1 MEKSTKY
8 GKSTEFRFSNFGKWK
23 VNIYAQIYIYIYIYI
38 YIFFLFF
45 FFVFVCFDLLLLLLF
60 LIWFLPNYLLSVL
73 IKIFA
78 SVLSTG
84 KLPV

>member
-23 VNIYAQIYIYIYIYI
+23 VNIYAQI